1 MSKKPDSLDRLFR
14 SAALSWD
21 TQAGSPSFEL
31 EMRVMAAWNSLGSD
45 EDTAGL
51 TRLFRHGV
59 ALAIGLAALAVAA
72 SLAQMGPSSTDEWEF
87 SGMMVQFVAL
97 R

>member
-1 MSKKPDSLDRLFR
+1 MNKKPDSLDRLLR
-14 SAALSWD
+14 SAARSWD
-21 TQAGSPSFEL
+21 TQLGSPSFEL
-31 EMRVMAAWNSLGSD
+31 EMRVMAAWNGIGLD
-45 EDTAGL
+45 EETAGL
-51 TRLFRHGV
+51 TRLFRQGV
-59 ALAIGLAALAVAA
+59 ALAIGLAAVAVAA